1 MEKPR
6 VIDREVAELQGRL
19 ELSDE
24 EVEIVKKIKALVM
37 VDVCMMPCL
46 RHVLFPNRNKND
58 FDKNPDP
65 MTNTSMVR
73 GEVYIISPEEFWILD
88 KYKNDPLIG
97 VFTKNMAGYYNLYA
111 NDNLFIS
118 LRGIYTNH
126 IAAIADYAREV
137 LGHEFDPEDVYY
149 LRAVRGPVP
158 LQGKINILSDSRKCD
173 ADLDIMFRGGRSFV
187 GEMARWF
194 RTKINHQIDQIK
206 SESDMKKVR
215 FALLHAWLPALD
227 AALLD
232 SANEYDMKIK
242 EGAEIM
248 GKISELQRDNTSGLT
263 ERKKIALR
271 RIKDDMGQFQ
281 EAFKKIN
288 NLKTLIRVAIVTLD
302 ALMNT
307 TRQIEQQKVHL
318 AAVEDLDRA
327 IGFDVIEGAVGSLTQ
342 NVSAITGISPARFGK
357 MADLEHERDGQKERL
372 MDCLSRL
379 HEESLST

>member
-1 MEKPR
+1 
-6 VIDREVAELQGRL
+6 
-19 ELSDE
+19 
-24 EVEIVKKIKALVM
+24 M

-73 GEVYIISPEEFWILD
+73 GEVYIISPKEFRILD
-88 KYKNDPLIG
+88 KHKNDPLIG

-206 SESDMKKVR
+206 SESDMEKVR

-302 ALMNT
+302 ALMST

-379 HEESLST
+379 HEESLSI